1 MTELYEHEKTKKTED
16 LLSLAR
22 GPTQYVTSYSGY
34 VVNGYRFNVEQWEK
48 NLRSQNSGV
57 VMIENTR

>member
-1 MTELYEHEKTKKTED
+1 VEELYEHDKTKKIED

-34 VVNGYRFNVEQWEK
+34 IVNGYRFRAK
-48 NLRSQNSGV
+48 
-57 VMIENTR
+57 